1 MRCLVTG
8 ANGFV
13 GRAICAG
20 LFRQGFK
27 VRAATRQAHAEL
39 VQYQQAF
46 ITDINRQTQWFDAL
60 QNVDVV
66 VHLAARVHVMQETA
80 SNPLADFLEVNL
92 HGTENLALQAAK
104 AGVKRFVYISSV
116 KVHGEMTSTGSP
128 WTETHTPMPQDAY
141 GTSKWQAEQ
150 VLHKIAHDTGMQIV
164 IIRPPLVYGPG
175 VRANF
180 AALLRAVRQGWPLPV
195 ASINNRRSLV
205 ALDNLVDFTLLC
217 VRHTQAANQTFLISD
232 GHDLSTCDLVR
243 GLARAAG
250 VSTWL
255 LPVPVWALKT
265 GAVLLGKGAAMQRLC
280 GNLQID
286 ISKAHQLLSW
296 KPVIDVDEGLR
307 RVAKNV

>member
-20 LFRQGFK
+20 LFGQGFK
-27 VRAATRQAHAEL
+27 VRAATRQAHTEL
-39 VQYQQAF
+39 VQYEQVI
-46 ITDINRQTQWFDAL
+46 ITDINGQTQWSAAL

-66 VHLAARVHVMQETA
+66 IHLAARVHVIQETA
-80 SNPLADFLEVNL
+80 TDPLADFLEVNL

-104 AGVKRFVYISSV
+104 AGVKRFIYFSSV
-116 KVHGEMTSTGSP
+116 KVHGEVTPPRLS
-128 WTETHTPMPQDAY
+128 WTETDTPMPQDAY
-141 GTSKWQAEQ
+141 GISKWQAEQ
-150 VLHKIAHDTGMQIV
+150 ALHKIAQHTGLELV

-217 VRHTQAANQTFLISD
+217 VRHAQAANQTFLISD

-250 VSTWL
+250 VPTRL
-255 LPVPVWALKT
+255 LPVPLWVLKT
-265 GAVLLGKGAAMQRLC
+265 GAALLGKGAAMQRLC

-286 ISKAHQLLSW
+286 ISKAHHLLGW

-307 RVAKNV
+307 RVVTNV